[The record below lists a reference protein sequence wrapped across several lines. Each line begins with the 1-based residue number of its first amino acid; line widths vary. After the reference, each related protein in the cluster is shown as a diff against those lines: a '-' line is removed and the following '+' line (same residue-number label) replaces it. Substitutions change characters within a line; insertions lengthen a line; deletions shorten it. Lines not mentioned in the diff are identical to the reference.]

1 MTELLHCDTIKYK
14 HKGDEYVNILDIA
27 SSAALKITR
36 NKGKR
41 AARKSTAPAIP
52 DAEPVCIKNST
63 SDGFR
68 VGFAKK
74 TVVPDSVTDRKYY
87 MAGFKCNNV
96 ITGIHDPQTV
106 SAMWI
111 DCKGDEG
118 IILVSV
124 DAVGLTGHDVNEIR
138 ASLAGFCKKSGCRYI
153 DISCTH
159 THAGIDTVGYW
170 GPLPITGR
178 NKAFQAQLFSSVCD
192 VCRQAYENRREGR
205 LYSGYIHVPE
215 AIHAGR
221 FPHAVNDKLSR
232 IRFVPDDGTE
242 ETWFMNYSAHSDSL
256 GGSCTTISSDYAYF
270 MREAINARIKT
281 NVLFSVG
288 AIASVGISNLS
299 ENRWERSRL
308 AGKIL
313 AVSAFEIDNDT
324 ELESEITFIQQKYY
338 APVDN
343 RILALMPMVGV
354 CTSDIAPY
362 PDSETGLALVTEM
375 TYLKLGQQKIL
386 ILPGEIFT
394 EIVYGGYASA
404 EDSATGRGAEVNP
417 VPFCQICDDPE
428 LMVFG
433 VSNDMTG
440 YIVPPND
447 WLLHPTQPYLT
458 SAHDKFD
465 RNHYNETN
473 SLGIKTASVIEEI
486 FRKMTAKM

>member
-1 MTELLHCDTIKYK
+1 M
-14 HKGDEYVNILDIA
+14 NILDLA
-27 SSAALKITR
+27 SSAAVKYSKF
-36 NKGKR
+36 NGKR
-41 AARKSTAPAIP
+41 LAKKISAEEIAE
-52 DAEPVCIKNST
+52 AEPVIIKNEK

-68 VGFAKK
+68 VGFAKA
-74 TVVPDSVTDRKYY
+74 VVAPYSYTNKKYY
-87 MAGFKCNNV
+87 MAGFRPNNV
-96 ITGIHDPQTV
+96 ITGVHDPQTV

-124 DAVGLTGHDVNEIR
+124 DAIGLTGHDVNEIR
-138 ASLAGFCKKSGCRYI
+138 ASLSDFCEKSGCRFI

-170 GPLPITGR
+170 GPLPFTG
-178 NKAFQAQLFSSVCD
+178 KDKQFMKQLFSSVAA
-192 VCRQAYENRREGR
+192 VCKKAYANRKSGR
-205 LYSGYIHVPE
+205 LYSGFIHVSE

-221 FPHAVNDKLSR
+221 YPNAVNDKLSR
-232 IRFVPDDGTE
+232 IRFVPDDGSA

-256 GGSCTTISSDYAYF
+256 GGANSTVSCDYSHF
-270 MREAINARIKT
+270 MRQAINSVQKT

-288 AIASVGISNLS
+288 AIASVGIANLS
-299 ENRWERSRL
+299 EDRWERSHL
-308 AGKIL
+308 AGQML
-313 AVSAFEIDNDT
+313 ADSAFKISNETKLEAEISFVN
-324 ELESEITFIQQKYY
+324 QRYY

-343 RILALMPMVGV
+343 NILALMPLWGV
-354 CTSDIAPY
+354 CTSDIVPFKNC
-362 PDSETGLALVTEM
+362 STGMALLTEM
-375 TYLKLGQQKIL
+375 TYLKLGSQKIL

-404 EDSATGRGAEVNP
+404 ETSATGLGAEVNP
-417 VPFCQICDDPE
+417 VPFVEICGAE
-428 LMVFG
+428 NLMIFG

-458 SAHDKFD
+458 SARDKFG

-473 SLGIKTASVIEEI
+473 SLGIRTAGIIEEN
-486 FRKMTAKM
+486 FRKMAEKI